1 MKNPRVNMMR
11 LISTLFLSGLFST
24 AFAAQPQ
31 LPGLQPLPPPPP
43 FDANAQ
49 NTDLLPLPLQSS
61 NLPVDDRTQDADLGQ
76 EITVT
81 KQVEQTVEEYREGG
95 KLYMI
100 KITPKVGPPYY
111 LVDDLG
117 DGKFSHYQNLDPGF
131 RVPRWVIHRF

>member
-1 MKNPRVNMMR
+1 MMR

>member
-61 NLPVDDRTQDADLGQ
+61 NLSVDDRTQDADLGQ

>member
-1 MKNPRVNMMR
+1 MR
-11 LISTLFLSGLFST
+11 LITTLFLSGLFST

-49 NTDLLPLPLQSS
+49 HTDLLPLPLQPS
-61 NLPVDDRTQDADLGQ
+61 NKLPDDDRTQDAALGQ
-76 EITVT
+76 EITIT
-81 KQVEQTVEEYREGG
+81 KQPEQTVEEYRAGG

-131 RVPRWVIHRF
+131 RMPRWIIHRF

>member
-1 MKNPRVNMMR
+1 MMR

-49 NTDLLPLPLQSS
+49 NTDVLPVPLQSS

>member
-11 LISTLFLSGLFST
+11 LISTLFVSGLFST

-76 EITVT
+76 EITIT

>member
-1 MKNPRVNMMR
+1 MR
-11 LISTLFLSGLFST
+11 LITTLFLSSLLSI
-24 AFAAQPQ
+24 ASAAQLQ

-43 FDANAQ
+43 LDANAQ
-49 NTDLLPLPLQSS
+49 DANLLPLPPHLPK
-61 NLPVDDRTQDADLGQ
+61 LPVDDDAPDAALGQ
-76 EITVT
+76 EATVT
-81 KQVEQTVEEYREGG
+81 KQPEQTVEEYRAGG

-131 RVPRWVIHRF
+131 RPPRWIIHRF

>member
-1 MKNPRVNMMR
+1 MNIMR
-11 LISTLFLSGLFST
+11 LIITLFLSGLIST
-24 AFAAQPQ
+24 AAAAPRQ

-49 NTDLLPLPLQSS
+49 DADSIPLPLQSS
-61 NLPVDDRTQDADLGQ
+61 KIPVDGREQGTALGQ
-76 EITVT
+76 EVT
-81 KQVEQTVEEYREGG
+81 IIKSAEQTVEEFRAGG

-100 KITPKVGPPYY
+100 KITPKIGPPYY

-131 RVPRWVIHRF
+131 RPPRWIIHRF

>member
-1 MKNPRVNMMR
+1 MENLRGNMMR
-11 LISTLFLSGLFST
+11 LIITLFLSGLLST
-24 AFAAQPQ
+24 ASAAPLQ

-43 FDANAQ
+43 LDANAPDA
-49 NTDLLPLPLQSS
+49 NLLPLPLQLPK
-61 NLPVDDRTQDADLGQ
+61 LPVDDDAQDAALSQ
-76 EITVT
+76 EITPT
-81 KQVEQTVEEYREGG
+81 KPAEQTVEEFRAGG

-131 RVPRWVIHRF
+131 RPPRWVIHRF

>member
-1 MKNPRVNMMR
+1 MR
-11 LISTLFLSGLFST
+11 LITTLFLSGLFST

-49 NTDLLPLPLQSS
+49 HTDLLPLPLQPS
-61 NLPVDDRTQDADLGQ
+61 NKLPDDDRAQDAALGQ

-81 KQVEQTVEEYREGG
+81 KTKQAELTVEEYREGG

-131 RVPRWVIHRF
+131 RMPRWVIHRF